1 VRKALFWI
9 HLAAGVLASA
19 LIIFFAVTGSLLA
32 YERPILHAVD
42 RHYYLSSPAPPNT
55 ARMPLDDLVARA
67 ASALPAPLEM
77 ITVHPGPNAPV
88 EFQLANRAVYFADPF
103 SGSVQGPISPR
114 THSFFAEVTSLHRW
128 FGLSNASH
136 SAATAVKGVVALL
149 FLFLVLSGP
158 ILWLPKKWTGAALRA
173 GIVPR
178 LGVQGRAR
186 NYNWHKTAG
195 FWLALPLF
203 IIVTTGLIMAY
214 PWANWLLFR
223 LAKSPLPVRNAEA
236 ANPRRHG
243 AGPRPFPTH
252 LDQAFALAT
261 SSSRDWQSATLR
273 FSPGGSGLNS
283 TVDRGDGGQPN
294 KREQVTINPK
304 SMEVTRREPFA
315 AMTRGQQWRSW
326 VRFSH
331 TGEAGGWWGE
341 ILAFITACGAIA
353 LSLTGIALSWDRLQ
367 RWRRLSNSQVA
378 RSLVSR

>member
-42 RHYYLSSPAPPNT
+42 RHSYPSTSAPPN
-55 ARMPLDDLVARA
+55 AVSMPLDDLVAGA
-67 ASALPAPLEM
+67 ASALPAPVEM

-88 EFQLANRAVYFADPF
+88 ELQLANRTVYFADRF
-103 SGSVQGPISPR
+103 SGTVQGPISPR
-114 THSFFAEVTSLHRW
+114 TRSFFAEVTALHRW

-136 SAATAVKGVVALL
+136 SAATAVKGVVALV

-158 ILWLPKKWTGAALRA
+158 VLWLPKKWTGAALRG

-178 LGVQGRAR
+178 FDAKGRAR
-186 NYNWHKTAG
+186 NYNWHKATG
-195 FWLALPLF
+195 FWLTLPLLV
-203 IIVTTGLIMAY
+203 IVTTGLIMAY
-214 PWANWLLFR
+214 PLANRLLFQ
-223 LAKSPLPVRNAEA
+223 LARSPLPVRNAEA
-236 ANPRRHG
+236 ARRRG
-243 AGPRPFPTH
+243 AGPRPFSTH
-252 LDQAFALAT
+252 LDRAFALAT
-261 SSSRDWQSATLR
+261 SASKDWQSATLHL
-273 FSPGGSGLNS
+273 SPAGPGLNI

-341 ILAFITACGAIA
+341 TLAFITACGAIA

-367 RWRRLSNSQVA
+367 RWRRLSNSPVA

>member
-32 YERPILHAVD
+32 YERPIIHAAD
-42 RHYYLSSPAPPNT
+42 RHYDPSSAAPPNA
-55 ARMPLDDLVARA
+55 ARIALDDLVARA
-67 ASALPAPLEM
+67 ASALPAPVEM
-77 ITVHPGPNAPV
+77 ITVHPHPNAPV
-88 EFQLANRAVYFADPF
+88 ELQLANRTMYFADPF

-114 THSFFAEVTSLHRW
+114 TRSFFAEVTALHRW

-136 SAATAVKGVVALL
+136 SAALAVKGVVAML

-158 ILWLPKKWTGAALRA
+158 VLWLPKKWTGTALRA

-178 LGVQGRAR
+178 FDTQGRAR
-186 NYNWHKTAG
+186 NYSWHKTIG
-195 FWLALPLF
+195 FWLALPLLV
-203 IIVTTGLIMAY
+203 IVTTGVIMAY
-214 PWANWLLFR
+214 PWANRLLFQ
-223 LAKSPLPVRNAEA
+223 LAKSPVPVRNAEA
-236 ANPRRHG
+236 AGRHG
-243 AGPRPFPTH
+243 SGPRPFPTH

-261 SSSRDWQSATLR
+261 SDSRDWQSATLR
-273 FSPGGSGLNS
+273 LSPGGPGLNI
-283 TVDRGDGGQPN
+283 TVDRGDGGQPQ

-341 ILAFITACGAIA
+341 TLAFVTACGAIV
-353 LSLTGIALSWDRLQ
+353 LSLTGIALSWDRMQ
-367 RWRRLSNSQVA
+367 RWRRLSN
-378 RSLVSR
+378 